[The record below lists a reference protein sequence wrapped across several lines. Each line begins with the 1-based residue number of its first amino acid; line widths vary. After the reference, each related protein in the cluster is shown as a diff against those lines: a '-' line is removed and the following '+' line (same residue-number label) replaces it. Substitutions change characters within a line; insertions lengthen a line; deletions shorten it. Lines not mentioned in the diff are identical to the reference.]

1 MPLKII
7 HRINIIYVTIGRAV
21 YQLLANSFFMTSN
34 SSVTLLTWKLKVLF
48 RIVCNPASLQEIFE
62 NNVISKTAVENP
74 FVIEEHLEFS
84 KSELEV
90 QRVPFR

>member
-1 MPLKII
+1 M
-7 HRINIIYVTIGRAV
+7 
-21 YQLLANSFFMTSN
+21 
-34 SSVTLLTWKLKVLF
+34 LF
-48 RIVCNPASLQEIFE
+48 RIVCDVIFFPASLLEIFE

>member
-1 MPLKII
+1 MPFL
-7 HRINIIYVTIGRAV
+7 
-21 YQLLANSFFMTSN
+21 
-34 SSVTLLTWKLKVLF
+34 
-48 RIVCNPASLQEIFE
+48 EFE
-62 NNVISKTAVENP
+62 DIDKTFGKNNVISKTAVENP